1 MKEPFLTPSSMTS
14 LQKRYFLN
22 VSQDFYLD
30 ISKAFHNVWHYRLIY
45 KCKSYGVE
53 NKLLNLIQNYFT
65 NRQQIILLNG
75 RTSKWTD
82 ILAGVLHGFILGPL
96 LFLIYIND
104 WSDGLKSICNTFA
117 DDTSLFWK
125 VIDVDTSNVDMN
137 NDLESSF
144 WNIAEKS
151 ELLHS

>member
-104 WSDGLKSICNTFA
+104 
-117 DDTSLFWK
+117 
-125 VIDVDTSNVDMN
+125 
-137 NDLESSF
+137 
-144 WNIAEKS
+144 
-151 ELLHS
+151 

>member
-82 ILAGVLHGFILGPL
+82 ILAGVLHGSILGPL

-125 VIDVDTSNVDMN
+125 VSDLDTSNVDMN
-137 NDLESSF
+137 NDSESSF
-144 WNIAEKS
+144 WNIAEKN
-151 ELLHS
+151 ELLHN

>member
-1 MKEPFLTPSSMTS
+1 MKEPFLTPCSVTS
-14 LQKRYFLN
+14 PQKRYFLN

-30 ISKAFHNVWHYRLIY
+30 ISKAFHNVWHYGLIY
-45 KCKSYGVE
+45 KRKSYGVE
-53 NKLLNLIQNYFT
+53 NELLNLIQNYYT

-82 ILAGVLHGFILGPL
+82 ILAGVLHGSILGPL

-125 VIDVDTSNVDMN
+125 VSDLDTSNVDMS

-151 ELLHS
+151 ELLHY